1 MMSYNKNIKSILM
14 EITYQLNDG
23 APTNQNILCEGYIPL
38 KSYDSGVVIQF
49 AIIEKT
55 SLIPNSVAELVF
67 DHYNKE
73 FYAYDK
79 DRKIV
84 FDVLLKHDKLLT
96 KFIRAFEQYYN
107 TYVN

>member
-1 MMSYNKNIKSILM
+1 M

-55 SLIPNSVAELVF
+55 SPIPNSVVELVF

-84 FDVLLKHDKLLT
+84 FDVLLNDMKKT
-96 KFIRAFEQYYN
+96 VNKFIRAFEKYYG